1 MRKII
6 YFLTSILLLNC
17 SNLSPNQY
25 QIKSTKKNLKCFESL
40 VEYIH
45 NDSTFG
51 QKLIQLRNSKS
62 RGFDPVTTER
72 NYRLLKLKEFDNYLP
87 KSWII
92 KCQKDIVKN
101 NDFRGLRF
109 INKDSLIIEIDKF
122 KRKTL
127 NERYRERGLVE
138 IHRIFISNGRIKNR
152 SFKYG
157 SEKTKFIEEL
167 ENGWIYE
174 ISQMDSNN

>member
-1 MRKII
+1 M
-6 YFLTSILLLNC
+6 
-17 SNLSPNQY
+17 
-25 QIKSTKKNLKCFESL
+25 

-45 NDSTFG
+45 VDSTFEK
-51 QKLIQLRNSKS
+51 KLIELRNSKS

-72 NYRLLKLKEFDNYLP
+72 NYRLLKLKEFQKYLP
-87 KSWII
+87 KSWNI
-92 KCQKDIVKN
+92 KCQKEIVKN
-101 NDFRGLRF
+101 KDFRGLRF
-109 INKDSLIIEIDKF
+109 VDKDSLIIEIDRF
-122 KRKTL
+122 KRNTL

-138 IHRIFISNGRIKNR
+138 IHRIFISKGRIKNR

-157 SEKTKFIEEL
+157 NEKTKFIEEL